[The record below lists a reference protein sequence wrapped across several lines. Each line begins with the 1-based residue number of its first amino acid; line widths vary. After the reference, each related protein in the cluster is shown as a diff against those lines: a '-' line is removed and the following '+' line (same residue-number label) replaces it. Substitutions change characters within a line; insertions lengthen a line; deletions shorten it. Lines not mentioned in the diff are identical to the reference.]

1 MEKQLTSPVV
11 PSRHKTAPLFII
23 LTKPVPPWHQWH
35 TPPTPH
41 WPVTTPMLLRL
52 RCLGSSCPLF
62 VIYSPISDGNIQPL
76 TPPCIDRAQM
86 FTWFPSS
93 YLHET
98 AFNKV
103 GQVHLVC
110 NFVIMV
116 LHNLFAEF
124 EWDCSAA
131 TCAEDNL
138 AYFVIIAPRD
148 IFLSPGQG
156 SRCHDDGQ
164 PEHVGSGGGGQTMTA
179 TSQRRERRDWRGAG
193 IIMYQ

>member
-41 WPVTTPMLLRL
+41 WPVTTPMPLRL
-52 RCLGSSCPLF
+52 RCRGSSCPLF

-148 IFLSPGQG
+148 ISFLLVRDHDVTMMDSRKMWAPGVGDKQW
-156 SRCHDDGQ
+156 Q
-164 PEHVGSGGGGQTMTA
+164 PLARGE
-179 TSQRRERRDWRGAG
+179 RRETGEELA
-193 IIMYQ
+193 

>member
-1 MEKQLTSPVV
+1 
-11 PSRHKTAPLFII
+11 
-23 LTKPVPPWHQWH
+23 
-35 TPPTPH
+35 
-41 WPVTTPMLLRL
+41 
-52 RCLGSSCPLF
+52 
-62 VIYSPISDGNIQPL
+62 
-76 TPPCIDRAQM
+76 M

-131 TCAEDNL
+131 CVEDNL

-179 TSQRRERRDWRGAG
+179 TSQSREETGEELA
-193 IIMYQ
+193 

>member
-41 WPVTTPMLLRL
+41 WPVTTLMPLRLRL
-52 RCLGSSCPLF
+52 RCRGSSCPLF

-148 IFLSPGQG
+148 ISFLLVRDHDVTMMDSRKMWAPGVGDKQW
-156 SRCHDDGQ
+156 Q
-164 PEHVGSGGGGQTMTA
+164 PLARGE
-179 TSQRRERRDWRGAG
+179 RRETGEELA
-193 IIMYQ
+193 